1 MLGSAG
7 ANRGALPGGRR
18 RVRSL
23 RELLHQGH
31 PPRGRP
37 GGLDPPHRAQAA
49 GRGARGLDLV
59 HPLRRRRARPAGDE
73 GDRAGRRGLGA
84 ARRHHR
90 GRGRGARARAG
101 AGRGE
106 HSGSRPRA
114 GTCASTRARKPS
126 AICPTAFLYGA
137 PLPKTKFL
145 SPYPDARFSG
155 SVTVDGERLE
165 LEAWPGMIGHNWGSE
180 HAERWTWIQAN
191 ELSDG
196 DGYFDAALGRIK
208 IGPLTTPWVG
218 NAMLRLGGEAHRL
231 GGFDRIRSTRIDDR
245 PTECRFELTGK
256 GVRVRGRVGSEP
268 RNFVAWVYADPVGPE
283 HNTLNCSISDLELT
297 VERDGRRAATAHLRG
312 CSRVRDRHAGDRSR
326 HPGAAVRRRLAP
338 HGLRRPR
345 RPRAASR
352 RGESRATPA
361 RRRGGRAAPCRSGC
375 RPRACPRRGP
385 PPAGAPG

>member
-1 MLGSAG
+1 MRTEARFPGVGAGS
-7 ANRGALPGGRR
+7 
-18 RVRSL
+18 
-23 RELLHQGH
+23 GH
-31 PPRGRP
+31 YESFYIKATRP
-37 GGLDPPHRAQAA
+37 GGGRAVWIRHTVHKRPGAELEGSIWFTLFDADAPGPRATKVTVPAAEVSAPPGAMIEVA
-49 GRGARGLDLV
+49 GAVLEPGLARG
-59 HPLRRRRARPAGDE
+59 E
-73 GDRAGRRGLGA
+73 
-84 ARRHHR
+84 
-90 GRGRGARARAG
+90 
-101 AGRGE
+101 
-106 HSGSRPRA
+106 
-114 GTCASTRARKPS
+114 ASTPDL
-126 AICPTAFLYGA
+126 TASWDLRFDPGPEAFRHLPYGFLYGA

-231 GGFDRIRSTRIDDR
+231 GGFDRIRSTQIDDR

-297 VERDGRRAATAHLRG
+297 VERDGRPPLRLT
-312 CSRVRDRHAGDRSR
+312 CA
-326 HPGAAVRRRLAP
+326 GAAAYEIGMRETD
-338 HGLRRPR
+338 HGIPVQ
-345 RPRAASR
+345 PY
-352 RGESRATPA
+352 GD
-361 RRRGGRAAPCRSGC
+361 G
-375 RPRACPRRGP
+375 
-385 PPAGAPG
+385 